1 MLCVNYILSTYVEY
15 YEKNGIE
22 EERVLQFKN
31 IQEKITIASF
41 VFISLG
47 FSLYFNEKY
56 NDFGKDFFF
65 NKIHIWNC
73 KMRQSKIITSFQ
85 KSF

>member
-1 MLCVNYILSTYVEY
+1 MLNIMK
-15 YEKNGIE
+15 KNGIE
-22 EERVLQFKN
+22 EERVSQFKN

-56 NDFGKDFFF
+56 NDFLKRFFF
-65 NKIHIWNC
+65 NKIHIWNR
-73 KMRQSKIITSFQ
+73 KM
-85 KSF
+85 